1 MKNNYKIFT
10 IILGCFFFSI
20 QHSFAGNP
28 DRAGQAGASELL
40 INPWAR
46 SAGWAGANVAGG
58 YGIESA
64 FTNVAGTARTKK
76 TEILFSHMVYL
87 QGSGISLN
95 SVGGTQHVGETGAL
109 GLALTAFDFG
119 DIDITTDQS
128 PEAGKNGKYSPQ
140 FLNLGISYA
149 KAFSDDI
156 SAGLMLKVI
165 TEKTSNVNAKG
176 VALDVGIQY
185 VTGKNDQIKFG
196 IAFKNVGPRMKFTG
210 DGLSF
215 KTPVPAATNGS
226 SNMNVDQR
234 SAAFEL
240 PALLN
245 IGLGYDFYLQKDSA
259 NLKNNRLTVMGA
271 FTSNSFHKDQ
281 FKLGL
286 EYGWRNILMIRAG
299 YAYEEGILSTIDRTN
314 VFTGPTAGFTLEI
327 PLGKNKSTF
336 GLDYAYTASNP
347 FQGCHSLGVRINL

>member
-1 MKNNYKIFT
+1 MKNNYKLYT
-10 IILGCFFFSI
+10 IILGCFFFSV

-46 SAGWAGANVAGG
+46 SAGWAGSNVAGG

-76 TEILFSHMVYL
+76 TELVFSHMLYL
-87 QGSGISLN
+87 QGSGISIN
-95 SVGGTQHVGETGAL
+95 TVGGTQHVGETGAL
-109 GLALTAFDFG
+109 GLALTAVDFG

-128 PEAGKNGKYSPQ
+128 PEAGKLGKFSPQ

-165 TEKTSNVNAKG
+165 TEKTANLSAKG
-176 VALDVGIQY
+176 VALDAGIQY
-185 VTGKNDQIKFG
+185 VTGKREQIKFG
-196 IAFKNVGPRMKFTG
+196 IALKNVGPRMKFSG

-215 KTPVPAATNGS
+215 KTPIPAATNGS
-226 SNMNVDQR
+226 STMTVDQR

-259 NLKNNRLTVMGA
+259 NYKNNRITVMGA
-271 FTSNSFHKDQ
+271 FTSNSFQKDQ

-286 EYGWRNILMIRAG
+286 EYGWKNILMIRGG
-299 YAYEEGILSTIDRTN
+299 YAFEKGIFSSAERTS
-314 VFTGPTAGFTLEI
+314 VFTGPCGGFTLEI

-336 GLDYAYTASNP
+336 GIDYSYTASNP